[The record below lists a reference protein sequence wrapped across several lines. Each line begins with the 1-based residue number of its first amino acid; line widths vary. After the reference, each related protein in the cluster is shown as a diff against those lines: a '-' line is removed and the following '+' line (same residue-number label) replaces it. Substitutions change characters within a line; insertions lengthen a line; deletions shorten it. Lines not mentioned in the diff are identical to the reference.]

1 MTDTRSGPRAL
12 RADAQRNR
20 AKVIEAAREVVAREG
35 AGASMRTV
43 ASAASVGLATVYR
56 QFPTKEAML
65 DAIAAEQ
72 IEELSRR
79 AEELASAPEAGE
91 AFFAFFEE
99 AVSGA
104 AGQSDVVMEALAV
117 TDASTSLPENDGRL
131 VAATEALL
139 ARAQEA
145 GRVRG
150 DLSIGDLNVL
160 LSAACVAAHRCR
172 DDGER
177 LARILS
183 VFRHGL
189 TTGP

>member
-1 MTDTRSGPRAL
+1 
-12 RADAQRNR
+12 
-20 AKVIEAAREVVAREG
+20 
-35 AGASMRTV
+35 MRQV
-43 ASAASVGLATVYR
+43 ASIASVGLATVYR

-72 IEELSRR
+72 IEGLSRR

-117 TDASTSLPENDGRL
+117 TDASTSLPENDARL

-139 ARAQEA
+139 VRAQEV
-145 GRVRG
+145 GHVRG

-160 LSAACVAAHRCR
+160 LSAACVAAHRCG

-177 LARILS
+177 LTRILS

-189 TTGP
+189 TTGS